1 LVAILL
7 SPRAQRGGTT
17 RQSSAAILIARV
29 CAEVCMNDRKSIVGL
44 GELLWDLLPQGPQL
58 GGAAS
63 NFAVMAARLG
73 DNGAIATRIGTDPL
87 GREAMSYLNTTPLDT
102 GYIQEDFSRV
112 TGTVTVTLDQGE
124 PRYTIHEP
132 VAWDFLE
139 LTPHWLALA
148 EQADAVCFGTLAQR
162 SPASRRTIESFLHE
176 TRPECVRIF
185 DVNLRPPF
193 FSPEIVER
201 SLELATIFKLNADE
215 MPQVLSLLEFP
226 DSVGTTPD
234 FLLNGARQIID
245 QFPVRLVAITLGA
258 QGSLLVTRNEVDR
271 HAGYPAKVVDAVG
284 AGDAFTAA
292 LTHYYLRGASLSQLN
307 AAGNR
312 WGAWVASRAGAMPA
326 LPEAERDA
334 VMHQIAQ
341 AS

>member
-1 LVAILL
+1 M
-7 SPRAQRGGTT
+7 SDGKT
-17 RQSSAAILIARV
+17 
-29 CAEVCMNDRKSIVGL
+29 IVGL
-44 GELLWDLLPQGPQL
+44 GELLWDMLPAGPQL
-58 GGAAS
+58 GGAVS

-73 DNGAIATRIGTDPL
+73 NKGAIATRIGTDPL
-87 GREAMSYLNTTPLDT
+87 GREAMALLKTTPVDT
-102 GYIQEDFSRV
+102 AYIQEDFSRV
-112 TGTVTVTLDQGE
+112 TGTVTVTLEEGQ
-124 PRYTIHEP
+124 PQYTIHEP

-176 TRPECVRIF
+176 TRPECVRVF
-185 DVNLRPPF
+185 DVNLRAPF
-193 FSPEIVER
+193 FSSEIVEQ

-215 MPQVLSLLEFP
+215 MPQVLSVLGFP
-226 DSVGTTPD
+226 DEAGTSPE

-245 QFPVRLVAITLGA
+245 QFPVKLVAITLGS
-258 QGSLLVTRNEVDR
+258 QGSLLITRNQVDR
-271 HAGYPAKVVDAVG
+271 HPGYPTKVVDTVG

-292 LTHYYLRGASLSQLN
+292 LTHYYLCGAPLAQLN

-312 WGAWVASRAGAMPA
+312 WGGWMASHAGGMPA
-326 LPEAERDA
+326 LGDAERED
-334 VMHQIAQ
+334 VMSKIAQ

>member
-1 LVAILL
+1 
-7 SPRAQRGGTT
+7 
-17 RQSSAAILIARV
+17 V
-29 CAEVCMNDRKSIVGL
+29 CAEAFMSDRKIIVGL
-44 GELLWDLLPQGPQL
+44 GELLWDILPAGPQL

-73 DNGAIATRIGTDPL
+73 NNGAIATRIGTDPL
-87 GREAMSYLNTTPLDT
+87 GREAMAFLKTTPLDT
-102 GYIQEDFSRV
+102 RYIQEDFSRV
-112 TGTVTVTLDQGE
+112 TGTVTVALERGE
-124 PRYTIHEP
+124 PRYIIHEP

-139 LTPHWLALA
+139 FTPHWLALA

-185 DVNLRPPF
+185 DVNLRSPF
-193 FSPEIVER
+193 FTPEIVEQ

-215 MPQVLSLLEFP
+215 MPQVLALLGFP
-226 DSVGTTPD
+226 DSEGTTPD

-245 QFPVRLVAITLGA
+245 QFPVQLVAITLGA
-258 QGSLLVTRNEVDR
+258 QGSLLITRKEVDR
-271 HAGYPAKVVDAVG
+271 HPGYPAKVVDAVG

-292 LTHYYLRGASLSQLN
+292 LTHYYLRGAALSQLN

-334 VMHQIAQ
+334 LTHQI
-341 AS
+341 SLSR

>member
-1 LVAILL
+1 M
-7 SPRAQRGGTT
+7 S
-17 RQSSAAILIARV
+17 
-29 CAEVCMNDRKSIVGL
+29 DRKTIVGL
-44 GELLWDLLPQGPQL
+44 GELLWDMLPAGPQL
-58 GGAAS
+58 GGAVS

-87 GREAMSYLNTTPLDT
+87 GREAMAVLKSTPADT

-112 TGTVTVTLDQGE
+112 TGTVTVTLDGGQ
-124 PRYTIHEP
+124 PQYTIHEP

-139 LTPHWLALA
+139 FTPHWLALA

-185 DVNLRPPF
+185 DANLRAPF
-193 FSPEIVER
+193 FNPEIVEQ

-215 MPQVLSLLEFP
+215 MPQVLSLLGFP
-226 DSVGTTPD
+226 DAVGTTPE

-245 QFPVRLVAITLGA
+245 QFPVQLVAITLGP
-258 QGSLLVTRNEVDR
+258 QGSLLITRNQVDR
-271 HAGYPAKVVDAVG
+271 HPGYPTEVVDTVG
-284 AGDAFTAA
+284 AGDAFAAA

-312 WGAWVASRAGAMPA
+312 WGGWMASHAGGMPA
-326 LPEAERDA
+326 LPEAERNA
-334 VMHQIAQ
+334 VMDKITQ

>member
-1 LVAILL
+1 VRL
-7 SPRAQRGGTT
+7 P
-17 RQSSAAILIARV
+17 SAAIQCRDLHRARV
-29 CAEVCMNDRKSIVGL
+29 RAEVCMSDRKSIVGL

-58 GGAAS
+58 GGAVS

-73 DNGAIATRIGTDPL
+73 NNGAIATRIGTDPL
-87 GREAMSYLNTTPLDT
+87 GREAMSYLNTTPVDT

-148 EQADAVCFGTLAQR
+148 EQADAVCYGTLAQR

-185 DVNLRPPF
+185 DVNLRAPF
-193 FSPEIVER
+193 FSSEIVER

-226 DSVGTTPD
+226 DAAGTTPD

-271 HAGYPAKVVDAVG
+271 HAGYPAKMVDAVG

-312 WGAWVASRAGAMPA
+312 WGAWVASRPGAMPVLA
-326 LPEAERDA
+326 EAERDA

>member
-1 LVAILL
+1 M
-7 SPRAQRGGTT
+7 SDG
-17 RQSSAAILIARV
+17 
-29 CAEVCMNDRKSIVGL
+29 KSIVGI

-58 GGAAS
+58 GGAVS

-73 DNGAIATRIGTDPL
+73 NNGVIATRIGTDPL
-87 GREAMSYLNTTPLDT
+87 GREAMAFLKTTPLDT
-102 GYIQEDFSRV
+102 RYIQEDFSRV
-112 TGTVTVTLDQGE
+112 TGTVTVVLEQGQ

-139 LTPHWLALA
+139 FTPHWLALA

-185 DVNLRPPF
+185 DVNLRAPF
-193 FSPEIVER
+193 FSPEIIEQ

-215 MPQVLSLLEFP
+215 MPQVLSLLNFP
-226 DSVGTTPD
+226 DAVGTTPD
-234 FLLNGARQIID
+234 FLLSGARQIID
-245 QFPVRLVAITLGA
+245 EFPVQLVAITLGA

-271 HAGYPAKVVDAVG
+271 HPGYPTRIVDTVG
-284 AGDAFTAA
+284 AGDAFAAA
-292 LTHYYLRGASLSQLN
+292 LTHYYLRGAPLSQLN

-312 WGAWVASRAGAMPA
+312 WGAWVTSHAGAMPS
-326 LPEAERDA
+326 LPEAEREA
-334 VMHQIAQ
+334 VMQKIAH

>member
-1 LVAILL
+1 M
-7 SPRAQRGGTT
+7 S
-17 RQSSAAILIARV
+17 
-29 CAEVCMNDRKSIVGL
+29 ERKTIVGL
-44 GELLWDLLPQGPQL
+44 GELLWDMLPAGPQL
-58 GGAAS
+58 GGAVS

-87 GREAMSYLNTTPLDT
+87 GREAMAVLKSTPADT

-112 TGTVTVTLDQGE
+112 TGTVTVTLDDGQ
-124 PRYTIHEP
+124 PQYTIHEP

-139 LTPHWLALA
+139 FTPHWLALA

-162 SPASRRTIESFLHE
+162 SPGSRRTIESFLHE

-185 DVNLRPPF
+185 DANLRAPF
-193 FSPEIVER
+193 FNPEIVEQ

-215 MPQVLSLLEFP
+215 MPQVLSLLGFP
-226 DSVGTTPD
+226 DAVGTTPE

-245 QFPVRLVAITLGA
+245 QFPVQLVAITLGPH
-258 QGSLLVTRNEVDR
+258 GSLLITRNQVDR
-271 HAGYPAKVVDAVG
+271 HPGYPTKVVDTVG
-284 AGDAFTAA
+284 AGDAFAAA

-312 WGAWVASRAGAMPA
+312 WGGWMASHAGGMPS

-334 VMHQIAQ
+334 VMDKIAQ

>member
-1 LVAILL
+1 M
-7 SPRAQRGGTT
+7 GE
-17 RQSSAAILIARV
+17 AR
-29 CAEVCMNDRKSIVGL
+29 CIVGL
-44 GELLWDLLPQGPQL
+44 GELLWDVLPQGPRL
-58 GGAAS
+58 GGAVA

-73 DNGAIATRIGTDPL
+73 NHGAVATRIGTDPL
-87 GREAMSYLNTTPLDT
+87 GRDAISFLKTTPIDT
-102 GYIQEDFSRV
+102 TYIQEDFSRV
-112 TGTVTVTLDQGE
+112 TGTGTVTLEEGE

-139 LTPHWLALA
+139 FTPHWLALA

-176 TRPECVRIF
+176 TRTECVRIF
-185 DVNLRPPF
+185 DVNLRAPF
-193 FSPEIVER
+193 FSPEVVEH

-226 DSVGTTPD
+226 DAAGTTPD
-234 FLLNGARQIID
+234 FLLNSARQIID
-245 QFPVRLVAITLGA
+245 QFPVQLIAITLGA
-258 QGSLLVTRNEVDR
+258 QGSLLVTRKEVDR
-271 HAGYPAKVVDAVG
+271 HPGYPVKVVDAVG

-292 LTHYYLRGASLSQLN
+292 LVHYYLRGAPLSQLN

-312 WGAWVASRAGAMPA
+312 WGAWVAARAGAMPA
-326 LPEAERDA
+326 LPEAEREA
-334 VMHQIAQ
+334 LTEQIAQ

>member
-1 LVAILL
+1 M
-7 SPRAQRGGTT
+7 
-17 RQSSAAILIARV
+17 SAS
-29 CAEVCMNDRKSIVGL
+29 KTIVGL
-44 GELLWDLLPQGPQL
+44 GELLWDMLPQGPQL
-58 GGAAS
+58 GGAVS

-73 DNGAIATRIGTDPL
+73 NNGVIATRIGTDPL
-87 GREAMSYLNTTPLDT
+87 GRGAITYLKTTPAET

-112 TGTVTVTLDQGE
+112 TGTVTVALDQGE

-139 LTPHWLALA
+139 FTPHWLALA

-176 TRPECVRIF
+176 TPPECVRVF

-193 FSPEIVER
+193 FSEEIVEH

-226 DSVGTTPD
+226 DAAGITPD

-245 QFPVRLVAITLGA
+245 QFPVKLVAITMGA
-258 QGSLLVTRNEVDR
+258 QGSLLVTRNQVDR
-271 HAGYPAKVVDAVG
+271 HPGHPVKVVDAVG

-292 LTHYYLRGASLSQLN
+292 LTHYYLRGAPLSQLN

-312 WGAWVASRAGAMPA
+312 WGAWVAAHAGAMPV
-326 LPEAERDA
+326 LPEAERES
-334 VMHQIAQ
+334 VMDQIAH

>member
-1 LVAILL
+1 M
-7 SPRAQRGGTT
+7 SDGKT
-17 RQSSAAILIARV
+17 
-29 CAEVCMNDRKSIVGL
+29 IVGL
-44 GELLWDLLPQGPQL
+44 GELLWDMLPAGPQL
-58 GGAAS
+58 GGAVS
-63 NFAVMAARLG
+63 NFAVMASRLG
-73 DNGAIATRIGTDPL
+73 NNGAIATRIGTDPL
-87 GREAMSYLNTTPLDT
+87 GREAMAILKTTPVDV

-112 TGTVTVTLDQGE
+112 TGTVTVTLADGQ
-124 PRYTIHEP
+124 PQYTIHEP

-176 TRPECVRIF
+176 TRPECVRVF
-185 DVNLRPPF
+185 DVNLRAPF
-193 FSPEIVER
+193 FSSEIVEQ

-215 MPQVLSLLEFP
+215 MPQVLSVLGFP
-226 DSVGTTPD
+226 DEAGTSPE

-245 QFPVRLVAITLGA
+245 QFPVKLVAITLGS
-258 QGSLLVTRNEVDR
+258 QGSLLITRNQVDR
-271 HAGYPAKVVDAVG
+271 HPGYPTKVVDTVG

-292 LTHYYLRGASLSQLN
+292 LTHYYLRGAPLAQLN

-312 WGAWVASRAGAMPA
+312 WGGWMASHAGGMPA
-326 LPEAERDA
+326 LADAERDD
-334 VMHQIAQ
+334 VMSKIAQ

>member
-1 LVAILL
+1 M
-7 SPRAQRGGTT
+7 S
-17 RQSSAAILIARV
+17 
-29 CAEVCMNDRKSIVGL
+29 DRKSIVGL
-44 GELLWDLLPQGPQL
+44 GELLWDVLPAGPQL

-73 DNGAIATRIGTDPL
+73 NNGAIATRIGTDPL
-87 GREAMSYLNTTPLDT
+87 GREAMAFLKTTPLDT
-102 GYIQEDFSRV
+102 RYIQEDFSRV
-112 TGTVTVTLDQGE
+112 TGTVTVALEQGE

-139 LTPHWLALA
+139 FTPHWLALA

-176 TRPECVRIF
+176 TRPECVRVF
-185 DVNLRPPF
+185 DVNLRAPF
-193 FSPEIVER
+193 FTPEIVEQ

-215 MPQVLSLLEFP
+215 MPQVLSLLGFP
-226 DSVGTTPD
+226 DSEGITPD

-245 QFPVRLVAITLGA
+245 QFPVQLVAITLGA
-258 QGSLLVTRNEVDR
+258 QGSLLITRKEVDR
-271 HAGYPAKVVDAVG
+271 HPGYPAKIVDAVG

-292 LTHYYLRGASLSQLN
+292 LTHYYLRGAALSQLN

-326 LPEAERDA
+326 LAEAERDA
-334 VMHQIAQ
+334 MTHQI
-341 AS
+341 SMSR

>member
-1 LVAILL
+1 
-7 SPRAQRGGTT
+7 
-17 RQSSAAILIARV
+17 V
-29 CAEVCMNDRKSIVGL
+29 CAEVFMSDRKIIVGL
-44 GELLWDLLPQGPQL
+44 GELLWDMLPAGPQL

-73 DNGAIATRIGTDPL
+73 NNGAIATRIGTDPL
-87 GREAMSYLNTTPLDT
+87 GREAMAFLKTTPLDT
-102 GYIQEDFSRV
+102 RYIQEDFSRV
-112 TGTVTVTLDQGE
+112 TGTVTVALEQGE
-124 PRYTIHEP
+124 PRYIIHEP

-139 LTPHWLALA
+139 FTPHWLALA

-185 DVNLRPPF
+185 DVNLRSPF
-193 FSPEIVER
+193 FTPEIVEQ

-215 MPQVLSLLEFP
+215 MPQVLALLGFP
-226 DSVGTTPD
+226 DSEGTTPD

-245 QFPVRLVAITLGA
+245 QFPVQLVAITLGA
-258 QGSLLVTRNEVDR
+258 QGSLLITRKEVDR
-271 HAGYPAKVVDAVG
+271 HPGYPAKIVDAVG

-292 LTHYYLRGASLSQLN
+292 LTHYYLRGAALSQLN

-334 VMHQIAQ
+334 MTHQI
-341 AS
+341 SLSR

>member
-1 LVAILL
+1 M
-7 SPRAQRGGTT
+7 SD
-17 RQSSAAILIARV
+17 SK
-29 CAEVCMNDRKSIVGL
+29 CIVGL
-44 GELLWDLLPQGPQL
+44 GELLWDILPEGPQL
-58 GGAAS
+58 GGAPA

-73 DNGAIATRIGTDPL
+73 NQGATATRIGTDPL
-87 GREAMSYLNTTPLDT
+87 GRDAMAFLKTTPLDT

-112 TGTVTVTLDQGE
+112 TGTVTVALEQGQ
-124 PRYTIHEP
+124 PHFTIHEP

-139 LTPHWLALA
+139 FTPHWLALA

-193 FSPEIVER
+193 FSSEIVEK

-215 MPQVLSLLEFP
+215 MPQVLSLLDFP
-226 DSVGTTPD
+226 DAAGTTPD

-245 QFPVRLVAITLGA
+245 QFPVQLVAITLGA
-258 QGSLLVTRNEVDR
+258 HGSLLVTRNEVDR
-271 HAGYPAKVVDAVG
+271 HPGYPVEIVDAVG
-284 AGDAFTAA
+284 AGDAFAAA
-292 LTHYYLRGASLSQLN
+292 LTHYYLRGASLSRLN

-312 WGAWVASRAGAMPA
+312 WGSWVASHAGAMPA
-326 LPEAERDA
+326 LQAAERES
-334 VMHQIAQ
+334 VMQQIAG
-341 AS
+341 

>member
-1 LVAILL
+1 
-7 SPRAQRGGTT
+7 
-17 RQSSAAILIARV
+17 V
-29 CAEVCMNDRKSIVGL
+29 CAEVFMSDRKIIVGL
-44 GELLWDLLPQGPQL
+44 GELLWDMLPAGPQL

-73 DNGAIATRIGTDPL
+73 NNGAIATRIGTDPL
-87 GREAMSYLNTTPLDT
+87 GREAMAFLKTTPLDT
-102 GYIQEDFSRV
+102 RYIQEDFSRV
-112 TGTVTVTLDQGE
+112 TGTVTVALEQGE
-124 PRYTIHEP
+124 PRYIIHEP

-139 LTPHWLALA
+139 FTPHWLALA

-185 DVNLRPPF
+185 DVNLRSPF
-193 FSPEIVER
+193 FTPEIVEQ

-215 MPQVLSLLEFP
+215 MPQVLALLGFP
-226 DSVGTTPD
+226 DSEGTTPD

-245 QFPVRLVAITLGA
+245 QFPVQLVAITLGA
-258 QGSLLVTRNEVDR
+258 QGSLLITRKEVDR
-271 HAGYPAKVVDAVG
+271 HPGYPAKVVDAVG

-292 LTHYYLRGASLSQLN
+292 LTHYYLRGAALSQLN

-334 VMHQIAQ
+334 MTHQI
-341 AS
+341 SLSR

>member
-1 LVAILL
+1 M
-7 SPRAQRGGTT
+7 S
-17 RQSSAAILIARV
+17 
-29 CAEVCMNDRKSIVGL
+29 DRKSIVGL
-44 GELLWDLLPQGPQL
+44 GELLWDILPAGPQL

-73 DNGAIATRIGTDPL
+73 NNSAIATRIGTDPL
-87 GREAMSYLNTTPLDT
+87 GREAMAFLKTTPLDT
-102 GYIQEDFSRV
+102 RYIQEDFSRV
-112 TGTVTVTLDQGE
+112 TGTVTVALEQGE
-124 PRYTIHEP
+124 PRYIIHEP

-139 LTPHWLALA
+139 FTPHWLALA

-185 DVNLRPPF
+185 DVNLRSPF
-193 FSPEIVER
+193 FTPEIVEQ

-215 MPQVLSLLEFP
+215 MPQVLALLGFP
-226 DSVGTTPD
+226 DSEGTTPD

-245 QFPVRLVAITLGA
+245 QFPVQLVAITLGA
-258 QGSLLVTRNEVDR
+258 QGSLLITRKEVDR
-271 HAGYPAKVVDAVG
+271 HPGYPAKIVDAVG

-292 LTHYYLRGASLSQLN
+292 LTHYYLRGAALSQLN

-312 WGAWVASRAGAMPA
+312 WGAWVASRAGAMPD
-326 LPEAERDA
+326 LPESERDA
-334 VMHQIAQ
+334 MTHQI
-341 AS
+341 SLSR

>member
-1 LVAILL
+1 M
-7 SPRAQRGGTT
+7 S
-17 RQSSAAILIARV
+17 
-29 CAEVCMNDRKSIVGL
+29 DRKSIVGL
-44 GELLWDLLPQGPQL
+44 GELLWDILPAGPQL
-58 GGAAS
+58 GGAVS

-73 DNGAIATRIGTDPL
+73 NDGAIATRIGTDPL
-87 GREAMSYLNTTPLDT
+87 GREAISFLKTTPLDT
-102 GYIQEDFSRV
+102 RYIQEDFSRV
-112 TGTVTVTLDQGE
+112 TGTVTVALEQGE

-139 LTPHWLALA
+139 FTPHWLALA

-176 TRPECVRIF
+176 TRPECVRVF
-185 DVNLRPPF
+185 DVNLRAPF
-193 FSPEIVER
+193 FTPEIVEQ

-215 MPQVLSLLEFP
+215 MPHVLSLLGFP
-226 DSVGTTPD
+226 DSEGITPD

-245 QFPVRLVAITLGA
+245 QFPVQLVAITLGA
-258 QGSLLVTRNEVDR
+258 QGSLLITRKEVDR
-271 HAGYPAKVVDAVG
+271 HPGYPAKIVDAVG

-292 LTHYYLRGASLSQLN
+292 LTHYYLRGAALSQLN

-334 VMHQIAQ
+334 MTHQI
-341 AS
+341 SISR

>member
-1 LVAILL
+1 M
-7 SPRAQRGGTT
+7 S
-17 RQSSAAILIARV
+17 
-29 CAEVCMNDRKSIVGL
+29 DRKTIVGL
-44 GELLWDLLPQGPQL
+44 GELVWDMLPAGPQL
-58 GGAAS
+58 GGAVS

-73 DNGAIATRIGTDPL
+73 NNAAIATRIGTDPL
-87 GREAMSYLNTTPLDT
+87 GREAMALLKTTPVDT
-102 GYIQEDFSRV
+102 SYIQEDFSRV
-112 TGTVTVTLDQGE
+112 TGTVTVTLEDGQ

-176 TRPECVRIF
+176 TRPESVRVF
-185 DVNLRPPF
+185 DVNLRAPF
-193 FSPEIVER
+193 FSSEIVER

-215 MPQVLSLLEFP
+215 MPQVLSLLGFP
-226 DSVGTTPD
+226 DEAGTSPE

-245 QFPVRLVAITLGA
+245 QFPVKLVAITLGS
-258 QGSLLVTRNEVDR
+258 QGSLLVTRNQVDR
-271 HAGYPAKVVDAVG
+271 HPGYPTEVVDTVG

-292 LTHYYLRGASLSQLN
+292 LTHYYLCGAPLAQLN

-312 WGAWVASRAGAMPA
+312 WGGWMASHAGGMPA
-326 LPEAERDA
+326 LADAERED
-334 VMHQIAQ
+334 VMSKIAQ

>member
-1 LVAILL
+1 M
-7 SPRAQRGGTT
+7 
-17 RQSSAAILIARV
+17 
-29 CAEVCMNDRKSIVGL
+29 CAEVGMSDRKSIVGL

-58 GGAAS
+58 GGAVS

-73 DNGAIATRIGTDPL
+73 NNGAIATRIGTDPL
-87 GREAMSYLNTTPLDT
+87 GREAMAFLKTTPLDT
-102 GYIQEDFSRV
+102 RYIQEDFSRV
-112 TGTVTVTLDQGE
+112 TGSVTVALEQGQ
-124 PRYTIHEP
+124 PRYTIHDP

-139 LTPHWLALA
+139 FTPHWLALA

-185 DVNLRPPF
+185 DVNLRAPF
-193 FSPEIVER
+193 INPEVIEE

-215 MPQVLSLLEFP
+215 MPQVLSLLDFP

-234 FLLNGARQIID
+234 FLLSGARQIID
-245 QFPVRLVAITLGA
+245 QFPVQLVAITLGA

-271 HAGYPAKVVDAVG
+271 HPGYPTRIVDTVG
-284 AGDAFTAA
+284 AGDAFAAA
-292 LTHYYLRGASLSQLN
+292 LTHYYLRGAPLSQLN

-312 WGAWVASRAGAMPA
+312 WGAWVASHAGAMPA
-326 LPEAERDA
+326 LPEAEREA
-334 VMHQIAQ
+334 VMQKIAQ
-341 AS
+341 AC